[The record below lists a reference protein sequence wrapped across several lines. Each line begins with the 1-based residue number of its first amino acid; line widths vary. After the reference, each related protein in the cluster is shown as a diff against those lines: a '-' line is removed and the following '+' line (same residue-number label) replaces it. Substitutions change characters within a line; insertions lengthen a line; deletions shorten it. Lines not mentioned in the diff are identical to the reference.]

1 MFHRRGCN
9 IFLTDLN
16 SSLVFSKLKNSK
28 SKIFLTFVLP
38 NPIMKLHPKISLT
51 GDLGSG
57 KSHLSRLLSER
68 LGYKIISTGL
78 IQREI
83 AAKHGMTT
91 LELNEYTLTHP
102 EIDDEIDG
110 RVAELQH
117 SPEGLIFDSRLAWH
131 FAPQSFKVYLR
142 VDPDEAARRI
152 FRDQR
157 SSEKYQSLE
166 EAKQQI
172 LARRQSELLRFKQ
185 YYNIDYAD
193 LHNYDIVVDTSYQ
206 PPAEVCETIIHSF
219 EKWRNS

>member
-1 MFHRRGCN
+1 
-9 IFLTDLN
+9 
-16 SSLVFSKLKNSK
+16 
-28 SKIFLTFVLP
+28 
-38 NPIMKLHPKISLT
+38 MKPYPKISLT

-83 AAKHGMTT
+83 AHKHGMTT
-91 LELNEYTLTHP
+91 LELNEYTHTHP

-110 RVAELQH
+110 RVTELEK
-117 SPEGLIFDSRLAWH
+117 SSESLIFDSCLAWH
-131 FAPQSFKVYLR
+131 FAPLSFKVYVK

-152 FRDQR
+152 FNDQR
-157 SSEKYQSLE
+157 ASEKYHNLE

-172 LARRQSELLRFKQ
+172 LARRQSEVQRFKE

-193 LHNYDIVVDTSYQ
+193 LHNYDIVVDTSHQ
-206 PPAEVCETIIHSF
+206 PPMEVCEIIIRRF
-219 EKWRNS
+219 EKWINE